1 MKSYKKPVI
10 TIEDLRSD
18 VDIAET
24 SYLGEVDPVTDS
36 DDLLISIPIP
46 PSWEDYL

>member
-10 TIEDLRSD
+10 TIEDLRSN
-18 VDIAET
+18 VEIAEA
-24 SYLGEVDPVTDS
+24 SYLGEVDPVADS

-46 PSWEDYL
+46 PGWGEYM

>member
-10 TIEDLRSD
+10 TIEDLRSS
-18 VDIAET
+18 VEIAET

-36 DDLLISIPIP
+36 DDELISIPIP
-46 PSWEDYL
+46 PSWGEYV